1 MIHDYKIFVFENGW
15 KYIGACSANLK
26 TVYPSLRCIAKHLKY
41 SGLMMI
47 QQTYV
52 DKKIYF
58 VV

>member
-15 KYIGACSANLK
+15 KYIGAFGANLK
-26 TVYPSLRCIAKHLKY
+26 TIYPSLRCIAKHLNY
-41 SGLMMI
+41 SGLMML

>member
-1 MIHDYKIFVFENGW
+1 MIHDYEIFVFENGW
-15 KYIGACSANLK
+15 RYVGAGSADLK
-26 TVYPSLRCIAKHLKY
+26 TIYPSLQCIATYLNY
-41 SGLMMI
+41 RGLMML

>member
-1 MIHDYKIFVFENGW
+1 MVHDYKIFLFENGW
-15 KYIGACSANLK
+15 EYVGAGSVDLK
-26 TVYPSLRCIAKHLKY
+26 TVYPFLQRIAKHLNY
-41 SGLMMI
+41 RGLMML

>member
-15 KYIGACSANLK
+15 NYIGAVGANLK
-26 TVYPSLRCIAKHLKY
+26 TIYPSLQCIAKHLNY
-41 SGLMMI
+41 SGLMML
-47 QQTYV
+47 QQTYI

>member
-1 MIHDYKIFVFENGW
+1 MIHDYEIFVFENGW
-15 KYIGACSANLK
+15 KYIGTGSADLK
-26 TVYPSLRCIAKHLKY
+26 TVYPSLQHISKHLNY
-41 SGLMMI
+41 RGLMML

>member
-1 MIHDYKIFVFENGW
+1 MIHDYKIFIRKNGGE
-15 KYIGACSANLK
+15 YVGAGSANLK
-26 TVYPSLRCIAKHLKY
+26 TAYPALQRIAEHLNY
-41 SGLMMI
+41 HGLMML

>member
-15 KYIGACSANLK
+15 EYIGTGSADLK
-26 TVYPSLRCIAKHLKY
+26 TVYPSLQHIAKHLNY
-41 SGLMMI
+41 RGLMML

>member
-1 MIHDYKIFVFENGW
+1 MMHDYKIFIRKNGW
-15 KYIGACSANLK
+15 EYVGAGSANLK
-26 TVYPSLRCIAKHLKY
+26 TVYSSLQRVAKHLNY
-41 SGLMMI
+41 RVLMML